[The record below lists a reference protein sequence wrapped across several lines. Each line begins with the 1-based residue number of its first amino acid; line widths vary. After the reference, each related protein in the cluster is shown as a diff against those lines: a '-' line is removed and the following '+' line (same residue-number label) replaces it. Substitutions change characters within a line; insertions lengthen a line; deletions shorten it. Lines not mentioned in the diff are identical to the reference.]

1 MERNE
6 MIESIMAKA
15 NITREEAIEVL
26 EKCNWDIVDSII
38 YLEKSGKVKS
48 NGNYYNN

>member
-6 MIESIMAKA
+6 MIEIIIEKA

-26 EKCNWDIVDSII
+26 EKCNWDIIDSII
-38 YLEKSGKVKS
+38 YLEKNGKIRK
-48 NGNYYNN
+48 